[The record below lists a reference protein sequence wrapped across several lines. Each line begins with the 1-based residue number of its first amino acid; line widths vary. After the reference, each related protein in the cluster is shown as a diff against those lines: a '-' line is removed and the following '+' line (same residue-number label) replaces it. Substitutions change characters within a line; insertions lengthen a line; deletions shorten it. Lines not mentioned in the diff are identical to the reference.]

1 MLATITLI
9 AIVLTFVIMI
19 VGTLAMIKG
28 GEFNKKYSNVLMR
41 YRVAMQAISIFLL
54 FCVYIS

>member
-19 VGTLAMIKG
+19 VGTFAMIKG

-41 YRVAMQAISIFLL
+41 YRVGLQAISIFLL
-54 FCVYIS
+54 FCLYIS